1 MKKEIQAIL
10 FDLDGTVI
18 DSADFIRLSFQ
29 ITLEKHGLQFPLL
42 WEEFMA
48 KCCGLAL
55 PEAYKALTGQSDVEN
70 LCKTHRLY
78 QRENEHTVRPFVNV
92 WNTLI
97 ILEASRIKMAIV
109 TNRADSVHQTLDRT
123 GLTEFFLTVRH
134 TNNTPQQRPKP
145 HPQMLLD
152 ALEYM
157 DVDSSHAL
165 MVGDMREDIMAG
177 KAAYV
182 TTVGTTYGFTGKRI
196 EDHNPDYIIHD
207 IRELLKILFPNT

>member
-1 MKKEIQAIL
+1 MKKEMQAVL

-29 ITLEKHGLQFPLL
+29 ITLEKYGLQFPL
-42 WEEFMA
+42 WEDFMA
-48 KCCGLAL
+48 KCRGLAL
-55 PEAYKALTGQSDVEN
+55 PEAYKALTGQSDVEY

-78 QRENEHTVRPFVNV
+78 QHENEYTVRPFVNV
-92 WNTLI
+92 WDTLT
-97 ILEASRIKMAIV
+97 ILEANRIKMAVV

-157 DVDSSHAL
+157 DVDPSHAL
-165 MVGDMREDIMAG
+165 MVGDMMEDMDAG
-177 KAAYV
+177 NAAE
-182 TTVGTTYGFTGKRI
+182 VGMVVGVSYGFTGPRI
-196 EDHNPDYIIHD
+196 AEHNPDYIIHD
-207 IRELLKILFPNT
+207 IRELLKLLS